1 MSYRKKTGREA
12 AVLRQI
18 LGRHYEAVQQKRNLE
33 ERLEKLSREGYT
45 STASLAYQ
53 KSEIELRIEEQ
64 KRQVE
69 AALIQIMDILDYLD
83 PISEERMVLELRY
96 IDNLPWSTI
105 EKRVHMSRST
115 CYNKQ
120 CAGIRQLL
128 SFKRVREIVKKYS
141 RKQAPGG

>member
-1 MSYRKKTGREA
+1 MSYRKKTSREA

-69 AALIQIMDILDYLD
+69 AALIHAEVSECLEEFRDGHPADEIRRSEDGKPEGVPIELADIVIRCLDMAGTYGIDLEAAMKEKYAYNLTRPYLHG
-83 PISEERMVLELRY
+83 
-96 IDNLPWSTI
+96 
-105 EKRVHMSRST
+105 KR
-115 CYNKQ
+115 
-120 CAGIRQLL
+120 
-128 SFKRVREIVKKYS
+128 F
-141 RKQAPGG
+141 